1 MYFVSTA
8 AKYKKSTCWFPN
20 DLGSHK
26 MYDSS
31 PCLSD
36 LNSVLDREE
45 EWLTGK
51 KNISGRSDCIY
62 FSYNR
67 E

>member
-1 MYFVSTA
+1 MYFVRIA

-36 LNSVLDREE
+36 LNSVLDREKA
-45 EWLTGK
+45 WLTGK
-51 KNISGRSDCIY
+51 KEY
-62 FSYNR
+62 FRQEQLYLFFL
-67 E
+67 